1 MGIFKSEN
9 LLSLAVAILGVIT
22 LFASSSVLFGYSD
35 ILGKEGNYPS
45 FVLWGNLIT
54 GLLYLLVAIGFKYSK
69 KWTLQLLLGI
79 LIILIV
85 NLIVFIF
92 FLINGENYETET
104 LKALS
109 FRIAITG
116 TLAFFAFKKDLIK
129 NKK

>member
-1 MGIFKSEN
+1 MELFKSEN
-9 LLSLAVAILGVIT
+9 LLSLAAAIFGIIT

-35 ILGKEGNYPS
+35 ILEKEGNYAP

-54 GLLYLLVAIGFKYSK
+54 GLLYLLAAIGFKYSK
-69 KWTLQLLLGI
+69 KWTLKLLLGI
-79 LIILIV
+79 LIILVV

-116 TLAFFAFKKDLIK
+116 TLAFFAFKKNLKKIK
-129 NKK
+129 N